1 MRWIIRILLAP
12 VVLVINLA
20 TWICVGLISC
30 TSFVFQIASGILSL
44 LAVCVLI
51 TYSVKNGLILLL
63 LAFLISPHGATNAG
77 RAFADGTTI
86 HILCHTQYVN
96 TEEYKISVDIFSDT
110 PYNNSDE

>member
-63 LAFLISPHGATNAG
+63 LAFLISPMGLPMLAVHLLTG
-77 RAFADGTTI
+77 
-86 HILCHTQYVN
+86 LQS
-96 TEEYKISVDIFSDT
+96 ISSAIR
-110 PYNNSDE
+110 NM

>member
-1 MRWIIRILLAP
+1 MKWIIKILLAP
-12 VVLVINLA
+12 VVLAINLA

-63 LAFLISPHGATNAG
+63 LAFLISPMGLPMLAVHLLTG
-77 RAFADGTTI
+77 
-86 HILCHTQYVN
+86 LQS
-96 TEEYKISVDIFSDT
+96 ISSAIR
-110 PYNNSDE
+110 NM